1 MQLIM
6 VRHGK
11 TDKNGKGIL
20 NGVRLNEPLDADSFE
35 LVRDLGQR
43 LPKNIV
49 KIYSGELL
57 RVKQT
62 ADLINE
68 TLNLP
73 ISYDSDLNERDY
85 GDCSG
90 LTWEQAEAKYP
101 GHTLEKDFALQFDYT
116 DVGGENVEHFT
127 RRVVECLERIKL
139 ENVNND
145 QPILMVTSEGVIR
158 VLYFYCTG
166 VLLGNIFNL
175 EVRTVEI

>member
-1 MQLIM
+1 M

-11 TDKNGKGIL
+11 TEKNGKGIL
-20 NGVRLNEPLDADSFE
+20 NGIRSNEPLDAQSIE

-43 LPKNIV
+43 LPKNII
-49 KIYSGELL
+49 KIYASELL

-73 ISYDSDLNERDY
+73 ISYDSDINERDF

-90 LTWEQAEAKYP
+90 LTWEEVEEKYP
-101 GHTLEKDFALQFDYT
+101 GHTEEKDFALQFDYT

-127 RRVVECLERIKL
+127 RRVVEYLERIKL
-139 ENVNND
+139 ENVGND
-145 QPILMVTSEGVIR
+145 KPILMVTSEGVIR